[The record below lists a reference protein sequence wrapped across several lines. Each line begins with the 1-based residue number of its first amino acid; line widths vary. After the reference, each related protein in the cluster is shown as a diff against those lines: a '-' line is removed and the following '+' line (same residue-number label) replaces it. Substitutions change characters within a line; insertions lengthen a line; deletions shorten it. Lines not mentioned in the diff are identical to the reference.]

1 METVGL
7 AQGAGEEGAA
17 AAASAGCRLRDC
29 LREVKNANQQKKL
42 NHSSLAPF
50 RFFTQFFERRASE
63 QEDSDWEGRR
73 RKVRSLLGVRGGAKV
88 REACSFLLLLLGI
101 KNNQNSL
108 VFYSSPLPSSRSCP
122 CPQLPP
128 PPQPSTKQSSP
139 GIFPA
144 PTSLQLVDSTSP
156 LLSTNDLL
164 IARRTS
170 SSPPL

>member
-1 METVGL
+1 MSENL
-7 AQGAGEEGAA
+7 PMSQHH
-17 AAASAGCRLRDC
+17 L
-29 LREVKNANQQKKL
+29 KNANQQKKL